1 MARTLTPAEW
11 AELERAQREGGIPN
25 VAPDYSA
32 QVEGRPN
39 AWGDLPTQQEQVDF
53 RRRTTGYPRGG
64 LGGILDRVG
73 AGVQEEF
80 GQAKDWAGGLLSGVD
95 LPNFI
100 KGGYDTADI
109 PTEEQPEWLARE
121 YEYSRETGLSIEAA
135 EFLVQFSDALEN
147 DDIESAQSL
156 FNHQYPLLLP
166 RDKDELNVL
175 LGISEPVEYD
185 GR

>member
-1 MARTLTPAEW
+1 MTRTLTPAEW
-11 AELERAQREGGIPN
+11 AELERAQREGGIPS
-25 VAPDYSA
+25 VVPDSSV
-32 QVEGRPN
+32 QIQGRPN
-39 AWGDLPTQQEQVDF
+39 AYGDLPTQQEQVDF

-80 GQAKDWAGGLLSGVD
+80 GQAKDWVGGILGGDTDEALPPQLSGGPD
-95 LPNFI
+95 M
-100 KGGYDTADI
+100 
-109 PTEEQPEWLARE
+109 PEWLERE
-121 YEYSRETGLSIEAA
+121 YEYSRETGLSMEAA